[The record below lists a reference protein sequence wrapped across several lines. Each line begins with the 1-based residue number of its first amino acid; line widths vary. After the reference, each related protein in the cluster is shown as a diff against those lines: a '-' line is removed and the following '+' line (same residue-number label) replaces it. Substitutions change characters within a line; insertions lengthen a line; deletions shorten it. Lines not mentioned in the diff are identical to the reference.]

1 MATIALTPGRVPPHD
16 LDAEVSVLGSILLDP
31 LSIAKVLQF
40 LHPEDFYRENNGQVY
55 RAALDLFAAGEPID
69 NVTLAAQLQTLGMLD
84 RVGGRAAL
92 ASMQSA
98 VPTSANIEYYGR
110 IIKEKA
116 YKRRLISAG
125 ANIAGFGYDDGVEA
139 EAAINQAQSLV
150 FGVADDRDQRELSKL
165 YDLLGPA
172 MERISLQMESG
183 QGVVGVPSGFHD
195 LDRMTGGF
203 KDSDLI
209 IVAGRPSMG
218 KCVRSNSLIDDPAT
232 GERTTIEDAV
242 RRQMPSVF
250 GFGWDGLIEAQEVHA
265 WVDSGIKPCFKVTTR
280 TGRSVEVTGHHPFLT
295 TKGWQPLHD
304 IAIGTRIGVPRWV
317 RCFGDDQS
325 MQMGKVRL
333 LAYFIAEGG
342 LTGTTPG
349 FTNTDPE
356 ILADFH
362 LLIASHFPSLKVRQN
377 AISYF
382 PSGPRGGRPNP
393 LTTWLKELGM
403 MGKLAA
409 EKRFPDS
416 VWRWDRD
423 RLREFIKVLMSC
435 DGTVYSMTGYPR
447 IEFAVASEGLAQD
460 MHHALVR
467 FGIVAKLWKKKDRC
481 WRVEITE
488 PVSVRRYQTQIGWI
502 GEKSRR
508 FTTEL
513 PNRRSNVGHLSK
525 EIWSDV
531 RFSADRRGMTL
542 LELARRAGEPHSEER
557 GFNPHTSRG
566 LPSHRLAAYADVLND
581 VALRQIAS
589 DDIYWDE
596 VVSIEATGEHQV
608 YDLTV
613 PDTNNFIAQD
623 ILVHN
628 TSFALNVG
636 LHAALENK
644 KSIAIFSLEMS
655 KEQLTERLLT
665 EQAQIDAQRLH
676 RGLLSEAEFDRVSNA
691 LGPLGE
697 ASIYID
703 DTPVMDE
710 LTLQLKAR
718 QAKMRHGIDMIIV
731 DYLQLMHGRS
741 RGDDNRVQEVSSIS
755 RALKGL
761 ARELRIP
768 VLAISQLS
776 RAPEQRPDKRPILSD
791 LRESGCLSGDTPIY
805 LPDTGAYVPIREL
818 AGKSGFR
825 VLALD
830 EKWWR
835 MTPKTVTNAFAT
847 GTKPVFKMTTK
858 LGRRIRAT
866 SNHKFRTIEGWKRLD
881 ELHPGDRIALPRV
894 LQGPEK
900 DTMSYEE
907 LGLLGHLIG
916 DGCTLPTHAIQYTTV
931 DPSLAELVANLA
943 TQVFGDRVRPRIH
956 PERSWIQVCLPPT
969 QHLTHGVH
977 NPIRVWLEGLGAFG
991 FRSHEKRVPAKV
1003 FSQSALGIAVF
1014 LRHLWATDGC
1024 VHLSHGVSH
1033 YANVYYASSSAGL
1046 AQDVQCLLLR
1056 LGINAKLTRHSQP
1069 GKGRDQYH
1077 VSVSGQ
1083 HEILAFLEIVGVLG
1097 AEKTEHKAAILEYLS
1112 AREPNTNRDVIP
1124 AAAWRLH
1131 AVPAMQMAGIT
1142 TRAMQAGMESRYSG
1156 TGIFDQNL
1164 SRDRAKRLA
1173 GVVKSSDLELLAISD
1188 VYWDRIVGIE
1198 PAGVEEVYDLTVDN
1212 LHSFVAGN
1220 VIAHNSI
1227 EQDSDLV
1234 MFLFRP
1240 EYYKSD
1246 ERPGIAEVIV
1256 SKHRNGPT
1264 GMIELKFRRD
1274 HTRFYNLETRR
1285 PEPGTE

>member
-92 ASMQSA
+92 ASMQSS

-139 EAAINQAQSLV
+139 EEAINQAQSLV

-218 KCVRSNSLIDDPAT
+218 K
-232 GERTTIEDAV
+232 
-242 RRQMPSVF
+242 
-250 GFGWDGLIEAQEVHA
+250 
-265 WVDSGIKPCFKVTTR
+265 
-280 TGRSVEVTGHHPFLT
+280 
-295 TKGWQPLHD
+295 
-304 IAIGTRIGVPRWV
+304 
-317 RCFGDDQS
+317 
-325 MQMGKVRL
+325 
-333 LAYFIAEGG
+333 
-342 LTGTTPG
+342 
-349 FTNTDPE
+349 
-356 ILADFH
+356 
-362 LLIASHFPSLKVRQN
+362 
-377 AISYF
+377 
-382 PSGPRGGRPNP
+382 
-393 LTTWLKELGM
+393 
-403 MGKLAA
+403 
-409 EKRFPDS
+409 
-416 VWRWDRD
+416 
-423 RLREFIKVLMSC
+423 
-435 DGTVYSMTGYPR
+435 
-447 IEFAVASEGLAQD
+447 
-460 MHHALVR
+460 
-467 FGIVAKLWKKKDRC
+467 
-481 WRVEITE
+481 
-488 PVSVRRYQTQIGWI
+488 
-502 GEKSRR
+502 
-508 FTTEL
+508 
-513 PNRRSNVGHLSK
+513 
-525 EIWSDV
+525 
-531 RFSADRRGMTL
+531 
-542 LELARRAGEPHSEER
+542 
-557 GFNPHTSRG
+557 
-566 LPSHRLAAYADVLND
+566 
-581 VALRQIAS
+581 
-589 DDIYWDE
+589 
-596 VVSIEATGEHQV
+596 
-608 YDLTV
+608 
-613 PDTNNFIAQD
+613 
-623 ILVHN
+623 

-636 LHAALENK
+636 LHAALERK

-791 LRESGCLSGDTPIY
+791 LRESGCLAGDTPIY
-805 LPDTGAYVPIREL
+805 LPCTGAYVPIREL
-818 AGKSGFR
+818 VGKTGFR

-830 EKWWR
+830 EKKWR
-835 MTPKTVTNAFAT
+835 MTPKTVTSAFAT

-858 LGRRIRAT
+858 LGRQIRAT

-881 ELHPGDRIALPRV
+881 ELHPGDRIALPRA

-900 DTMSYEE
+900 DTMSHEE

-916 DGCTLPTHAIQYTTV
+916 DGCTLPTHAIQYTTI
-931 DPSLAELVANLA
+931 DPTLAELVADLA
-943 TQVFGDRVRPRIH
+943 IQVFGDRVRPRIH
-956 PERSWIQVCLPPT
+956 PERTWIQVYLPPT
-969 QHLTHGVH
+969 RHLTHGVR
-977 NPIRVWLEGLGAFG
+977 NPVRVWLEELGAFG
-991 FRSHEKRVPAKV
+991 LRSYQKRVPLKV
-1003 FSQSALGIAVF
+1003 FNQSAIGVAVF

-1024 VHLSHGVSH
+1024 VHLSHGASH
-1033 YANVYYASSSAGL
+1033 YANVYYASSSEGL
-1046 AQDVQCLLLR
+1046 AQDVQSLLLR
-1056 LGINAKLTRHSQP
+1056 LGINARLSRHLQI
-1069 GKGRDQYH
+1069 GKGRDQFH
-1077 VSVSGQ
+1077 VTISG
-1083 HEILAFLEIVGVLG
+1083 HREILAFLEIVGVLG
-1097 AEKTEHKAAILEYLS
+1097 KEKTLHKAAIVDYLS
-1112 AREPNTNRDVIP
+1112 SKRSNTNRDVIP
-1124 AAAWRLH
+1124 AEVWQLH
-1131 AVPAMQMAGIT
+1131 ALPAMDVSSMS
-1142 TRAMQAGMESRYSG
+1142 TRAMQARLGSRYSG
-1156 TGIFDQNL
+1156 TGIYEQNL
-1164 SRDRAKRLA
+1164 SRERANRLA
-1173 GVVKSSDLELLAISD
+1173 VAVGSGELELLSTSD
-1188 VYWDRIVGIE
+1188 VYWDLVQSIE
-1198 PAGVEEVYDLTVDN
+1198 PDGEDEVFDLTVEE

-1220 VIAHNSI
+1220 VISHNSI

>member
-1 MATIALTPGRVPPHD
+1 VATIALTPGRVPPHD

-69 NVTLAAQLQTLGMLD
+69 NVTLAAQLQTMGMLD
-84 RVGGRAAL
+84 RIGGRAAL

-139 EAAINQAQSLV
+139 EEAINQAQSLV
-150 FGVADDRDQRELSKL
+150 FEVADDRDQRELSKL

-218 KCVRSNSLIDDPAT
+218 KCLAHDSIIDDPIT
-232 GERTTIEDAV
+232 GERITIEEAV
-242 RRQMPSVF
+242 RRRMPRVL
-250 GFGWDGLIEAQEVHA
+250 GFGWDGSIEAQDVHA
-265 WVDSGIKPCFKVTTR
+265 WVDSGVKPCFKVTTR
-280 TGRSVEVTGHHPFLT
+280 TGRSVNVTGHHPFLT
-295 TKGWQPLHD
+295 TVGWRPLHD
-304 IAIGTRIGVPRWV
+304 IKVGARIAIPRWV
-317 RCFGDDQS
+317 RCFGQDAS
-325 MQMGKVRL
+325 MPIGKVRL

-349 FTNTDPE
+349 FTNTDLE

-362 LLIASHFPSLKVRQN
+362 ELISEHYPSLKVRRH
-377 AISYF
+377 AITYF
-382 PSGPRGGRPNP
+382 PSGPRGGKPNP
-393 LTTWLKELGM
+393 LTVWLKELGL
-403 MGKLAA
+403 MGKPAG
-409 EKRFPDS
+409 EKRFPNS

-435 DGTVYSMTGYPR
+435 DGSVYSMGGYPR

-488 PVSVRRYQTQIGWI
+488 PASVRRYQTQIGWV

-508 FTTEL
+508 FTGEL

-531 RFSADRRGMTL
+531 RFAAERRGLTL
-542 LELARRAGEPHSEER
+542 MDVARRAGEPHSGVR
-557 GFNPHTSRG
+557 GFNLHTSRG
-566 LPSHRLAAYADVLND
+566 LPSARLAAYADVLND
-581 VALRQIAS
+581 VALRQVAS

-596 VVSIEATGEHQV
+596 IVSIEATGAHQV

-636 LHAALENK
+636 LHAALETK

-791 LRESGCLSGDTPIY
+791 LRESGCLAGDTPIY
-805 LPDTGAYVPIREL
+805 LPDTGTYVAIEDL
-818 AGKSGFR
+818 VGKTGVR

-830 EKWWR
+830 EEWWR
-835 MTPKTVTNAFAT
+835 MDAKTVTNACAT
-847 GTKPVFKMTTK
+847 GVKPVFKLTTR
-858 LGRRIRAT
+858 LGHAIRAT
-866 SNHKFRTIEGWKRLD
+866 ANHKFRTIEGWKRLD
-881 ELHPGDRIALPRV
+881 ELHPGDRLAAQQRA
-894 LQGPEK
+894 EA
-900 DTMSYEE
+900 
-907 LGLLGHLIG
+907 HLK
-916 DGCTLPTHAIQYTTV
+916 AA
-931 DPSLAELVANLA
+931 SLARPVGAARVGTA
-943 TQVFGDRVRPRIH
+943 TIERTSVGD
-956 PERSWIQVCLPPT
+956 VCWDS
-969 QHLTHGVH
+969 
-977 NPIRVWLEGLGAFG
+977 IDAIEAD
-991 FRSHEKRVPAKV
+991 
-1003 FSQSALGIAVF
+1003 GI
-1014 LRHLWATDGC
+1014 D
-1024 VHLSHGVSH
+1024 
-1033 YANVYYASSSAGL
+1033 
-1046 AQDVQCLLLR
+1046 
-1056 LGINAKLTRHSQP
+1056 
-1069 GKGRDQYH
+1069 
-1077 VSVSGQ
+1077 
-1083 HEILAFLEIVGVLG
+1083 
-1097 AEKTEHKAAILEYLS
+1097 
-1112 AREPNTNRDVIP
+1112 
-1124 AAAWRLH
+1124 
-1131 AVPAMQMAGIT
+1131 
-1142 TRAMQAGMESRYSG
+1142 
-1156 TGIFDQNL
+1156 
-1164 SRDRAKRLA
+1164 
-1173 GVVKSSDLELLAISD
+1173 
-1188 VYWDRIVGIE
+1188 
-1198 PAGVEEVYDLTVDN
+1198 EVYDLTVEDFHN
-1212 LHSFVAGN
+1212 FVAGN
-1220 VIAHNSI
+1220 MVAHNSI

>member
-1 MATIALTPGRVPPHD
+1 MAQIALTPGRVPPHD
-16 LDAEVSVLGSILLDP
+16 LDAETSVLGSILLDP

-69 NVTLAAQLQTLGMLD
+69 NVTLAAQLQTMGMLD
-84 RVGGRAAL
+84 RIGGRTQL

-139 EAAINQAQSLV
+139 EEAINQAQSLV

-218 KCVRSNSLIDDPAT
+218 K
-232 GERTTIEDAV
+232 
-242 RRQMPSVF
+242 
-250 GFGWDGLIEAQEVHA
+250 
-265 WVDSGIKPCFKVTTR
+265 
-280 TGRSVEVTGHHPFLT
+280 
-295 TKGWQPLHD
+295 
-304 IAIGTRIGVPRWV
+304 
-317 RCFGDDQS
+317 
-325 MQMGKVRL
+325 
-333 LAYFIAEGG
+333 
-342 LTGTTPG
+342 
-349 FTNTDPE
+349 
-356 ILADFH
+356 
-362 LLIASHFPSLKVRQN
+362 
-377 AISYF
+377 
-382 PSGPRGGRPNP
+382 
-393 LTTWLKELGM
+393 
-403 MGKLAA
+403 
-409 EKRFPDS
+409 
-416 VWRWDRD
+416 
-423 RLREFIKVLMSC
+423 
-435 DGTVYSMTGYPR
+435 
-447 IEFAVASEGLAQD
+447 
-460 MHHALVR
+460 
-467 FGIVAKLWKKKDRC
+467 
-481 WRVEITE
+481 
-488 PVSVRRYQTQIGWI
+488 
-502 GEKSRR
+502 
-508 FTTEL
+508 
-513 PNRRSNVGHLSK
+513 
-525 EIWSDV
+525 
-531 RFSADRRGMTL
+531 
-542 LELARRAGEPHSEER
+542 
-557 GFNPHTSRG
+557 
-566 LPSHRLAAYADVLND
+566 
-581 VALRQIAS
+581 
-589 DDIYWDE
+589 
-596 VVSIEATGEHQV
+596 
-608 YDLTV
+608 
-613 PDTNNFIAQD
+613 
-623 ILVHN
+623 

-636 LHAALENK
+636 LHAALERK

-791 LRESGCLSGDTPIY
+791 LRESGCLAGDTPIY
-805 LPDTGAYVPIREL
+805 LPDTGTYVPIREL

-835 MTPKTVTNAFAT
+835 MDAKVVSHAFAT
-847 GTKPVFKMTTK
+847 GTKPVFKLTTK

-866 SNHKFRTIEGWKRLD
+866 GNHKFRTIEGWKRLD
-881 ELHPGDRIALPRV
+881 ELKPEDRIAVPRV
-894 LQGPEK
+894 LQGPET
-900 DTMSYEE
+900 DTMTRAE

-916 DGCTLPTHAIQYTTV
+916 DGCTLPTHAIQYTTK
-931 DPSLAELVANLA
+931 DPVLAETVVTLA
-943 TQVFGDRVRPRIH
+943 KDVFGDRVRPRIH
-956 PERSWIQVCLPPT
+956 PERSWIQVYLPPT
-969 QHLTHGVH
+969 QHLTHRVH
-977 NPIRVWLEGLGAFG
+977 NPVRVWLEGLGAFG
-991 FRSHEKRVPAKV
+991 FRSYEKRVPSKV

-1024 VHLSHGVSH
+1024 VRLTDNHYVSI
-1033 YANVYYASSSAGL
+1033 YYASSSEGL
-1046 AQDVQCLLLR
+1046 ALDVQSLLLR
-1056 LGINAKLTRHSQP
+1056 VGVNATLSRHSQ
-1069 GKGRDQYH
+1069 GSKGRDQFH
-1077 VSVSGQ
+1077 VVVSGRD
-1083 HEILAFLEIVGVLG
+1083 EILAFLGIIDVLG
-1097 AEKTEHKAAILEYLS
+1097 RQKRLHKSYILEYL
-1112 AREPNTNRDVIP
+1112 AQRDAKTNRDVIP
-1124 AAAWRLH
+1124 SAIWRLE
-1131 AVPAMQMAGIT
+1131 AVPAMQTAGMT
-1142 TRAMQAGMESRYSG
+1142 TREMQSGLGMAYMG
-1156 TGIFDQNL
+1156 GNIYHQNL

-1173 GVVKSSDLELLAISD
+1173 AVVRSGEIELLSISD
-1188 VYWDRIVGIE
+1188 IYWDAIRSIE
-1198 PAGVEEVYDLTVDN
+1198 PDGTDDVFDLTVEDFHN
-1212 LHSFVAGN
+1212 FVAGN
-1220 VIAHNSI
+1220 VVAHNSI